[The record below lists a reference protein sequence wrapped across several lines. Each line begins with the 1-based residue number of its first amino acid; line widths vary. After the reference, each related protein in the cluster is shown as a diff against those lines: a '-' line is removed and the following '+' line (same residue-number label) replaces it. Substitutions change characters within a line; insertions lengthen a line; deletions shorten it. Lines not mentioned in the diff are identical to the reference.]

1 VPFTAG
7 QRITA
12 QELNDA
18 LPLPPAVK
26 SADETVSASTTPQND
41 DHLFVT
47 VSANSV
53 YVIELEGMHTSS
65 AAGDIKVIF
74 SVPSGT
80 TGVLFGLDA
89 TLPFAGTSLTG
100 SLVFGGTGA
109 AAYFRVAGRAV
120 TSSTAGT
127 IRVTFAQQVASG
139 SSSLLTGTFLRLTKV
154 S

>member
-1 VPFTAG
+1 MPFTAG
-7 QRITA
+7 QVPTA
-12 QELNDA
+12 DELNDA
-18 LPLPPAVK
+18 LPIAPAVK
-26 SADETVSASTTPQND
+26 SADETVSGSTTLQND

-53 YVIELEGMHTSS
+53 YVIELEGMHNSS
-65 AAGDIKVIF
+65 AAGDIKVVF

-100 SLVFGGTGA
+100 TLVFGGTAA
-109 AAYFRVAGRAV
+109 AAYFRVAGRCV

-127 IRVTFAQQVASG
+127 VRVTFAQNAASG
-139 SSSLLTGTFLRLTKV
+139 SSALLTGTFLRLTKV